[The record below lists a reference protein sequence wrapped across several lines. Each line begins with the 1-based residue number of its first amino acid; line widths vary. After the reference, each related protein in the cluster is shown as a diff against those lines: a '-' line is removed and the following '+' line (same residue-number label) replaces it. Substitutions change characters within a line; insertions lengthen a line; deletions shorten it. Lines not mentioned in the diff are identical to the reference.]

1 MSRLDDEVALAGEVG
16 DSAPGDEPA
25 ARGSVAKGIRS
36 YLLGLALAIALTC
49 ASFWAVSTH
58 LIYGPGV
65 PVAVLVLAV
74 AQMGIHLVFFL
85 HITTAPDNTN
95 NVLALAF
102 GTLIVC
108 LVVFGSLWIMANLDH
123 NMAPM
128 GGAAAAM
135 SEAAPSQH

>member
-1 MSRLDDEVALAGEVG
+1 MSVVDDDETLAPDMH
-16 DSAPGDEPA
+16 DSAPGDEAA
-25 ARGSVAKGIRS
+25 ARGSVARGIRS

-108 LVVFGSLWIMANLDH
+108 LVVFGSLWIMAHLDH
-123 NMAPM
+123 NMGSM
-128 GGAAAAM
+128 GMPAAAM
-135 SEAAPSQH
+135 SAAAPDHH